1 MSNKKLIAFAIAA
14 ALSSPLAMATTVTI
28 GAGPASAPEV
38 LPTNAFTTDAIVAKN
53 TSKVVTIKADAD
65 DVYLGRTTGYNIR
78 IELLKGKFSQAMP
91 ATLVDAVGPPAL
103 NGLIGN
109 TASATL
115 AGGGTIGATSAT
127 YSITPVGSGVT
138 AGDGIQFD
146 VDQIQINN
154 LINLT
159 GNVDIRIKVSDPVGG
174 NQLGSTVD
182 ATLISTKQGWVISY
196 AAPVDAT
203 FGSKQRIDVGSGSNK
218 KLFSPDGTVHSMSAG
233 TSTLYSAGTITA
245 ALAAG
250 LTDAMGLDATVAT
263 VDLTVSGDNFAP
275 FKTGNKV
282 FLSSATNCSAI
293 VGTALAVATNN
304 LSATNTAA
312 AQTVANVGT
321 ASVCFQADTTTAIA
335 AQSLAGSAFV
345 KQTNFLD
352 SPATSESTEFLN
364 MAFNGI
370 VKTVSSFNPSSNAS
384 VDSLLRVINTSS
396 TSGLFTIDGTCPDGT
411 ALTKATFTLAGGNNA
426 VQYNSA
432 ELQTG
437 TVGVGKPALS
447 AALGT
452 CPTTGRLRLTVTG
465 EVGTAEV
472 QNFLRANTSAG
483 FITSGHN
490 NQD

>member
-14 ALSSPLAMATTVTI
+14 ALSSPLAMAATVTV
-28 GAGPASAPEV
+28 GVGPATPEV
-38 LPTNAFTTDAIVAKN
+38 LPTNAFTTNAIVAQNFTKG
-53 TSKVVTIKADAD
+53 VTIKADAN

-78 IELLKGKFSQAMP
+78 IELLKGKFSAAIGTPTIVGQAG
-91 ATLVDAVGPPAL
+91 ATVG
-103 NGLIGN
+103 
-109 TASATL
+109 L
-115 AGGGTIGATSAT
+115 AGGGTVGATSAT
-127 YSITPVGSGVT
+127 FAVTPDVAGVKE
-138 AGDGIQFD
+138 GDGIAFAATD
-146 VDQIQINN
+146 FKIDN

-159 GNVDIRIKVSDPVGG
+159 GNVDIRIKISDPVGG

-196 AAPVDAT
+196 AAPADAV
-203 FGSKQRIDVGSGSNK
+203 FGSKQRIDVGSASNK
-218 KLFSPDGTVHSMSAG
+218 KLFSKDGAVNSVAPGTTSA
-233 TSTLYSAGTITA
+233 LYSAGTITA
-245 ALAAG
+245 ALATG
-250 LTDAMGLDATVAT
+250 LTNAMGLDAAVAT

-282 FLSSATNCSAI
+282 FLSSATDCSAI

-352 SPATSESTEFLN
+352 SPATAESTEFLN

-370 VKTVSSFNPSSNAS
+370 VKTVSSFNPSSNTL

-396 TSGLFTIDGTCPDGT
+396 TSGLFTIDGSCPDGT
-411 ALTKATFTLAGGNNA
+411 ALTKATFTLAGGNTA
-426 VQYNSA
+426 AQYSSA
-432 ELQTG
+432 ELQSG
-437 TVGVGKPALS
+437 TVGAGKPALS
-447 AALGT
+447 VGLGT
-452 CPTTGRLRLTVTG
+452 CTATGRLRLTVTG

-472 QNFLRANTSAG
+472 QNFLRSNTSSG
-483 FITSGHN
+483 TVTTGHN
-490 NQD
+490 NEN